1 MTRLIVAAAVAS
13 VSFAASVHADE
24 GMWCLNKLPKKVW
37 KEKYG
42 FEPSDSWIEHIQKSC
57 VRIGAGGSGSFVSP
71 DGLIMTN
78 HHVGADAIGDVSDEK
93 HNYMRDG
100 FYARTRDQELPCP
113 QMELTVLMKIEEITD
128 RVNAKVTPGMSPAQA
143 EAARKQAK
151 SAIEKEAKE
160 KTGLRPEIVTLYQG
174 ARYDL
179 YLYKRYTEVKLV
191 FAPEQQIAFFG
202 GDLDNFEY
210 PRFNLDCCFLRAYE
224 DGKPAHVEHYLK
236 WSAGGPKEGELIF
249 VAGHPGRTQR
259 LYTMDHLRFLRDV
272 HVPLILNAYN
282 EREVALLQFM
292 ARGDEQERIA
302 KEELLYVQN
311 GRKAYGGIQGG
322 LLDARIM
329 QRKQESE
336 DSLRNFVKADEKR
349 EAKYGAA
356 WGELASALKSS
367 ESYYAAYFLTENRRT
382 SLCKLFDFARK
393 LVRAGDERLKPDG
406 ERMEEYRDSG
416 LPTLEVTLF
425 STAPIYDDL
434 ETFKLEDSLLRLGRI
449 LGGDHPVVRTALAGK
464 DPHTRAKELVAA
476 TKLKDVAFRKSLYSG

>member
-1 MTRLIVAAAVAS
+1 
-13 VSFAASVHADE
+13 
-24 GMWCLNKLPKKVW
+24 
-37 KEKYG
+37 
-42 FEPSDSWIEHIQKSC
+42 
-57 VRIGAGGSGSFVSP
+57 
-71 DGLIMTN
+71 
-78 HHVGADAIGDVSDEK
+78 
-93 HNYMRDG
+93 
-100 FYARTRDQELPCP
+100 
-113 QMELTVLMKIEEITD
+113 
-128 RVNAKVTPGMSPAQA
+128 
-143 EAARKQAK
+143 
-151 SAIEKEAKE
+151 
-160 KTGLRPEIVTLYQG
+160 
-174 ARYDL
+174 
-179 YLYKRYTEVKLV
+179 
-191 FAPEQQIAFFG
+191 
-202 GDLDNFEY
+202 
-210 PRFNLDCCFLRAYE
+210 
-224 DGKPAHVEHYLK
+224 
-236 WSAGGPKEGELIF
+236 KEGELIF

-322 LLDARIM
+322 LLDSRIM

-406 ERMEEYRDSG
+406 ERLEEYRDSG

-449 LGGDHPVVRTALAGK
+449 LGGDHPVVRTALGGK

-476 TKLKDVAFRKSLYSG
+476 TKLKDVAFRKSLYSGGAKAIAACDDPMIALARQLDPLTRRIRKQYEDNYESVERSAYARIAQAAFDMNGESVYPDATFTLRLNDGTVKGYDDVPAMTRFAGLYELCDKHHNKPPYDLPPRWLEGRKRLDLSVPFNFISTNDIIGGNSGSPMFNSRGEVTGLVFDGNLAGLVWDFIFDMDQGRAVGVHSQAMIEAMTKLYEAGPLVDEITGRRESASR